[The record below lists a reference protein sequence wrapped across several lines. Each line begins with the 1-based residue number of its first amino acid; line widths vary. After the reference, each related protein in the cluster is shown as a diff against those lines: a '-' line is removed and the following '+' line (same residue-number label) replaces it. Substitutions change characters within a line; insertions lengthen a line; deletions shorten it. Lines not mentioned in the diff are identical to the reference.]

1 MARKARIDIP
11 GGLYHVIARGNE
23 RGRIFRQES
32 DYSEFLSRLTRY
44 LAETGQKCLAWA
56 CIPNHFHLLIL
67 RGKRPL
73 SDLMR
78 RQMTAYAG
86 YFNRKYRRAGHL
98 FQDRY
103 KAILCQ
109 EEEYL
114 LEATAYIHLNPMRAG
129 LVKRYEDLESY
140 KWCGH
145 CEVIKGAKAHIIDRE
160 YLLSH
165 FGERTGAAISRY
177 KVFLE
182 ERVGKYKTGEYSGG
196 GLLKS
201 AGGLGAVRG
210 RKAGEKEV
218 YDDRILGDGD
228 FVETA
233 LKETEN
239 IGKADTGREE
249 ILKEAEQISGEK
261 PGLIFNGGRARAAVK
276 IRAVYCF
283 LSCEKRGLKGTD
295 LMRELGLSSGA
306 ISYLCRMGRGLVE
319 GNN

>member
-44 LAETGQKCLAWA
+44 LAET
-56 CIPNHFHLLIL
+56 
-67 RGKRPL
+67 
-73 SDLMR
+73 
-78 RQMTAYAG
+78 
-86 YFNRKYRRAGHL
+86 GHL

-196 GLLKS
+196 GLL
-201 AGGLGAVRG
+201 
-210 RKAGEKEV
+210 
-218 YDDRILGDGD
+218 
-228 FVETA
+228 
-233 LKETEN
+233 N
-239 IGKADTGREE
+239 
-249 ILKEAEQISGEK
+249 
-261 PGLIFNGGRARAAVK
+261 
-276 IRAVYCF
+276 
-283 LSCEKRGLKGTD
+283 
-295 LMRELGLSSGA
+295 
-306 ISYLCRMGRGLVE
+306 
-319 GNN
+319 

>member
-1 MARKARIDIP
+1 M
-11 GGLYHVIARGNE
+11 IARGNE
-23 RGRIFRQES
+23 RGKIFREES
-32 DYSEFLSRLTRY
+32 DYSEFLSRLRLY

-78 RQMTAYAG
+78 RQMTAYVG
-86 YFNRKYRRAGHL
+86 YFNRKYKRSGHL

-114 LEATAYIHLNPMRAG
+114 LEAAAYIHLNPLRAG
-129 LVKRYEDLESY
+129 LVKRYKDLENY

-145 CEVIKGAKAHIIDRE
+145 GEVLKGSGAGLIDRN

-165 FGERTGAAISRY
+165 FDERAGAAVSKY
-177 KVFLE
+177 KVFVE
-182 ERVGKYKTGEYSGG
+182 ERADKYKPGDYSGG

-201 AGGLGAVRG
+201 AGGLAAVAG
-210 RKAGEKEV
+210 RKAGEKEL

-228 FVETA
+228 FVGAA
-233 LKETEN
+233 LKETE
-239 IGKADTGREE
+239 KAGMAAAGREE
-249 ILKEAEQISGEK
+249 ILQEAQLISGEK

-283 LSCEKRGLKGTD
+283 LSCEKRGIKGTE
-295 LMRELGLSSGA
+295 LMCELNLSSGA
-306 ISYLCRMGRGLVE
+306 ISYLCKRGRRLVE
-319 GNN
+319 GE